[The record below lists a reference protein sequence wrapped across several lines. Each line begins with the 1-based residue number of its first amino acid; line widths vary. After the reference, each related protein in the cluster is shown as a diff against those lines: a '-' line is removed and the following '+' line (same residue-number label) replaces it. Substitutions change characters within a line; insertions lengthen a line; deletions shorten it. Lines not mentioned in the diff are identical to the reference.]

1 MVQIQVSIL
10 SEISIAALCLLIS
23 RAKPLSGCIVFTVW
37 ARGGFE
43 TAARL
48 MVTTTS
54 LGRKRVLFGCSKVI
68 FPALRQCLGIAG
80 KIHVQEGAWCHMTK
94 RSRGVQI

>member
-1 MVQIQVSIL
+1 MSNFVVQIQVSIL

-54 LGRKRVLFGCSKVI
+54 LGRKGVVLFGCSNPKKWV
-68 FPALRQCLGIAG
+68 FPRCDN
-80 KIHVQEGAWCHMTK
+80 V
-94 RSRGVQI
+94 